1 MDDTELGTLHESIA
15 GRTAAEIA
23 GSVRS
28 LLERGALR
36 PGDALPPVRALA
48 ESLGV
53 NRNTAVAA
61 YGLLA
66 RSGLVVAGG
75 RAGTRIAHPEPF
87 AQEGFASPD
96 PDPSRPLRDIGA
108 GNPDPAW
115 IPDPSRYLG
124 SLAGRPVLYGEP
136 VIDPELETDAR
147 AWMSADLAP
156 ADLRLT
162 LTSGAVDAVER
173 LLAQAL
179 TRDDAIA
186 LEDPCWLANI
196 HTVRLAG
203 YRAVPVPVDA
213 EGMTTDGLRAALAQG
228 VRAVIC
234 TPRAQNPTGAGLS
247 ERRAAE
253 LRAVLADHPYV
264 LVIED
269 DHFSLLS
276 QQPFRSI
283 VGPNHR
289 RFALVRSVSKFLG
302 PDMCLAVTA
311 SDPHTA
317 DRLALRLSSGTTWVS
332 HLLQRLTHAILAD
345 PAAQDLISRAGAHYA
360 ARNAAFADRLAGVG
374 IDAAAGDGLS
384 LWVPLDAPTAPVAAE
399 LKRRGWLARS
409 GDEFFL
415 ADAPDAP
422 HLRLTVHDLTDDEAS
437 ALVAD
442 LAASVDAAR

>member
-1 MDDTELGTLHESIA
+1 MDDVVSSIE

-23 GSVRS
+23 GSVRA
-28 LLERGALR
+28 LLERGALQ
-36 PGDALPPVRALA
+36 PGDSLPPVRALA
-48 ESLGV
+48 ERLGV

-61 YGLLA
+61 YGLLS

-75 RAGTRIAHPEPF
+75 RAGTRIAHPEPV
-87 AQEGFASPD
+87 AQEGFSHAD
-96 PDPSRPLRDIGA
+96 PDPSRRLRDVGA

-115 IPDPSRYLG
+115 IPDPSAYLG
-124 SLAGRPVLYGEP
+124 ALAGRPVLYGEP
-136 VIDPELETDAR
+136 VIDPDLEADAL
-147 AWMSADLAP
+147 AWMRADAAP
-156 ADLRLT
+156 AELRLT

-213 EGMTTDGLRAALAQG
+213 EGMTVDGLRAALAQG

-234 TPRAQNPTGAGLS
+234 TPRAQNPTGHGLS
-247 ERRAAE
+247 DTRAAQ

-283 VGPNHR
+283 VGPDHR
-289 RFALVRSVSKFLG
+289 RWALVRSVSKFLG

-317 DRLALRLSSGTTWVS
+317 ERLALRLSSGTTWVS
-332 HLLQRLTHAILAD
+332 HLLQRLAHAILAD
-345 PAAQDLISRAGAHYA
+345 PNAQDLISRAGAHYA
-360 ARNAAFADRLAGVG
+360 ARNAAFAELLSAHDISTRVA
-374 IDAAAGDGLS
+374 DGLS
-384 LWVPLDAPTAPVAAE
+384 VWVPVEAPAPLVAAE
-399 LKRRGWLARS
+399 LRRRGWLVRT
-409 GDEFFL
+409 GDEFYL
-415 ADAPDAP
+415 DSPAEP
-422 HLRLTVHDLTDDEAS
+422 HLRLTVHDLTDAES
-437 ALVAD
+437 VTLVTD
-442 LAASVDAAR
+442 LAASIAAAR